1 MADKNTVRNA
11 AQNALN
17 QPVAVSEYKEYLMEV
32 IAFASAN
39 LSEIESPEYAT
50 AYLSG
55 IKCMIEKP
63 LIQGA
68 A

>member
-1 MADKNTVRNA
+1 MANTHTVRAA

-32 IAFASAN
+32 IALASAN
-39 LSEIESPEYAT
+39 LSEIKSPEYAT

-55 IKCMIEKP
+55 IQCMIEKP
-63 LIQGA
+63 LEQGA